1 MSAPEPPA
9 VVEVVA
15 AAIVD
20 DLAAPTRLLAA
31 RRTAPPSL
39 AGGWE
44 LPGGKVD
51 PGESAIQALRREL
64 AEELGVQVAL
74 GDLVPGPLEAG
85 RWPLGTA
92 YAMSVHVAEVTDGVP
107 EPLEDHDLLRW
118 LGTDDLYAVE
128 WLPADL
134 PIVRA
139 IGEVLAR
146 SARFRQ

>member
-15 AAIVD
+15 AAVVD
-20 DLAAPTRLLAA
+20 DLAVPTMLLAA

-51 PGESAIQALRREL
+51 PGEGTVQALRREL
-64 AEELGVQVAL
+64 AEELGVRVAV
-74 GDLVPGPLEAG
+74 GKLVPGPLDAG

-92 YAMSVHVAEVTDGVP
+92 YAMSVHLAEVTEGMP

-118 LGTDDLYAVE
+118 LGKDDLYAVQ

-134 PIVRA
+134 PVVRA
-139 IGEVLAR
+139 IGEVLEQ
-146 SARFRQ
+146 SGRFRL